1 VGVFGKLPEERDLY
15 HETTTLLINQLRAH
29 PCFTYSNTNL
39 IKGSIHQQTA
49 PQCITGDSWTC
60 RQNELKASFVHNNE
74 PRRELKGSGAGQN
87 STGRQTNSHR
97 KKNFS
102 LDALHG
108 GENKRNEK
116 RDLAQPG
123 DEFSRKSLAHGGW
136 TEENL
141 IDQKSWGKTG
151 RTTRRRK
158 SSEEDKN
165 GERRG
170 GNRHRNAAA
179 GEHSRGTKSPCPLG
193 APKEWRTESLL

>member
-1 VGVFGKLPEERDLY
+1 MVVVRQRERSTTKLDPKNSLYPLRHFTKYLVGVFGKLPEERDLY

-29 PCFTYSNTNL
+29 PCFTCSNTNL

-49 PQCITGDSWTC
+49 PQCITGGSWTC
-60 RQNELKASFVHNNE
+60 RQNELKASSVHNNE
-74 PRRELKGSGAGQN
+74 PRRELKGSG
-87 STGRQTNSHR
+87 
-97 KKNFS
+97 
-102 LDALHG
+102 
-108 GENKRNEK
+108 
-116 RDLAQPG
+116 
-123 DEFSRKSLAHGGW
+123 DEFSRKSLAHGDR

-165 GERRG
+165 VERRG

-179 GEHSRGTKSPCPLG
+179 GEHSRGTKSPCPLA
-193 APKEWRTESLL
+193 APKERRTESPLQ